1 MRGCFKSLKKGEKL
15 MEVALKEIRL
25 YYHYLFVLF
34 IWIVVDINPI
44 LKVNGDSIV
53 GLSPIMISIICSI
66 FSYLIIAIQIY
77 RKEAINRLVLGL
89 SLFVS
94 VEVIAS
100 LTNMSS
106 ILYYYD
112 NYPDS
117 LAFAFIVGI
126 GLLTTFCTKAG
137 FVGALSDDKKTIRI
151 ASLKL
156 LVVSVVGAIFSFYR
170 APCIFLIL
178 PLVIYDWRLRRG
190 VQGSSSKPWKFKW

>member
-1 MRGCFKSLKKGEKL
+1 

-170 APCIFLIL
+170 GPCIFLIL